1 MTRLIVSA
9 PLTTV
14 MRSGAP
20 VPKVYWPG
28 AITPT
33 VLSPSCWLKPSDF
46 TLPSKYTFS
55 LIIFS
60 SCLSSIT
67 TVV

>member
-1 MTRLIVSA
+1 
-9 PLTTV
+9 